1 MKIKYIVYCLLLVG
15 GTSHAGLNIS
25 TYKNCT
31 GIPLKALNIKPDSN
45 FSISDSYTK
54 YGYDYSTILD
64 ISNKESVECLIV
76 NNNRKV
82 ILDIVPSMVNDSC
95 SGQWDPNSKSPI
107 WMSDIGGGKDG
118 VNYLNYLSSDRLRK
132 LNHKDTVDLNEI
144 IENINCQMSTYTK
157 FDAKEL
163 NDSAYFLYKLNR
175 LSDSLKILNKVIE
188 LDPNRTVAY
197 LNLADVHLGLKNEVQ
212 ARKNYLIYSSKM
224 EKLGLSKKIP
234 NRIKKYL

>member
-1 MKIKYIVYCLLLVG
+1 MKIKSIFYCLLLIG
-15 GTSHAGLNIS
+15 CTSHAGLNVS
-25 TYKNCT
+25 NYKNCT
-31 GIPLKALNIKPDSN
+31 GIPLKALNIKNDSN
-45 FSISDSYTK
+45 FSILDSYKK

-64 ISNKESVECLIV
+64 SSNKNSVECLIV
-76 NNNRKV
+76 NNNRKI
-82 ILDIVPSMVNDSC
+82 ILDVVPSMVSDSC
-95 SGQWDPNSKSPI
+95 NGQWKQNSKSPI

-118 VNYLNYLSSDRLRK
+118 VNYFNYLSSDRLRK
-132 LNHKDTVDLNEI
+132 LDHKDTVDLNQI
-144 IENINCQMSTYTK
+144 IENINCQMNTYTK

-163 NDSAYFLYKLNR
+163 NDSAYFLYKFDR

-224 EKLGLSKKIP
+224 EKLGLSNKIP